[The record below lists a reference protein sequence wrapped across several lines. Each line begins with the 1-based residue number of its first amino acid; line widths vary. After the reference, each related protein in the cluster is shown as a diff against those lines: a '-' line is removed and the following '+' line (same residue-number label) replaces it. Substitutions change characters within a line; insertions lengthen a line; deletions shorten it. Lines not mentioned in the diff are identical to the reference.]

1 MFKNEF
7 AIGLKVKTIMELG
20 ELKRKL
26 SERSISELRTLK
38 ANARALSEWNKI
50 LTVFLAVVC
59 IVSTL
64 LLGIIT
70 NIKQNESA
78 IKSSTIDSLQTMK
91 IADIEQIKEIDDTT
105 KQTLKQMITESTE
118 KSKLKLWEKNDKFMK
133 IAMIPIIILIIFF
146 IYFIFASRRS
156 LYLNNIIQEI
166 IEEKMAQIDKSFR
179 TRGDRLE
186 RKYIRS

>member
-1 MFKNEF
+1 MFGKEF
-7 AIGLKVKTIMELG
+7 AVGLKAKTITESE

-26 SERSISELRTLK
+26 NKRSISELRVLK
-38 ANARALSEWNKI
+38 ANAKTLSEWNKI
-50 LTVFLAVVC
+50 LTVFLAVIC

-64 LLGIIT
+64 LVGITT

-91 IADIEQIKEIDDTT
+91 IANIDQIKEVDDTT

-118 KSKLKLWEKNDKFMK
+118 KSKLKLWEKNDTFMK
-133 IAMIPIIILIIFF
+133 IAMIPIVILIIFF

-156 LYLNNIIQEI
+156 FYLNNIIHEA
-166 IEEKMAQIDKSFR
+166 IEEKMAQIDRNSR
-179 TRGDRLE
+179 IRDDRLE
-186 RKYIRS
+186 RKYIRG